1 MSDIKTIKINSGYYM
16 GLYKNIKFIISKF
29 NTNNNWYWKYNNKKS
44 CVNYKSK
51 KLALG
56 EFKIYIDNYERAN

>member
-1 MSDIKTIKINSGYYM
+1 MSDIKTIKIDSGYYM

-51 KLALG
+51 NLH
-56 EFKIYIDNYERAN
+56 